1 LYFSRR
7 VEVLANSFWPVLDAK
22 ILAASMGYAAH
33 GASAAFFKVVVAS
46 D

>member
-33 GASAAFFKVVVAS
+33 GASVPKEDNS
-46 D
+46 TH